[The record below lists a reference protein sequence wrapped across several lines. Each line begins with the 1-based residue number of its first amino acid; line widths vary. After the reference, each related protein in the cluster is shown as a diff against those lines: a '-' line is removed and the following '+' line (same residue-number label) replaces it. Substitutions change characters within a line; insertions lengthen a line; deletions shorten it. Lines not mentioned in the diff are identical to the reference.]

1 MEVQHFDK
9 NGNKIEE
16 SVENNPVVNNKKQDN
31 KSQDNNP
38 KIIKRSRLDDLPVV
52 RIKLNEKKEDEIK
65 TETSATDVS
74 IVTKITKP
82 KSKYEV
88 DKETTFT
95 VEFGIMFNDEQ
106 IIIIPK
112 EKFEQID
119 NIDTGLYEKHWA
131 KFRLWNF
138 LESMSWRQECMEF
151 IQLHRI
157 FNLNTN
163 KFNELKVRRL
173 LLDWSFRERGD
184 DHKLFHYNEQLTD
197 ESMNLFFKKFNP
209 NIIQYIV
216 NKMNDF
222 LGE

>member
-9 NGNKIEE
+9 NGNKMTEI
-16 SVENNPVVNNKKQDN
+16 
-31 KSQDNNP
+31 SQNDSQKVPKDNNP
-38 KIIKRSRLDDLPVV
+38 KIIHHNRLNDIPVV
-52 RIKLNEKKEDEIK
+52 RMNFNNPNEEEIKQNNISNIPEPSIQTKVKKE
-65 TETSATDVS
+65 
-74 IVTKITKP
+74 
-82 KSKYEV
+82 KSKYEI
-88 DKETTFT
+88 DKDTTFT
-95 VEFGIMFNDEQ
+95 VELGVMFNEEQ

-112 EKFEQID
+112 EKFEDID
-119 NIDTGLYEKHWA
+119 RLEVDYEKHWV

-151 IQLHRI
+151 LQQYRI

-163 KFNELKVRRL
+163 NFNELKVRRL
-173 LLDWSFRERGD
+173 LLDWSFKDYGD
-184 DHKLFHYNEQLTD
+184 DHKLFHINGQLTD

-209 NIIQYIV
+209 NIIQYVI